1 VFDTPTPPADR
12 EAEITRA
19 LAALGLSPSGRPAYD
34 VRTILDRL
42 ARAGATLAPAE
53 LLSGLEGA
61 FDRDLALNGLER
73 ISAELE
79 DLGKAGALAEPH
91 LRARLSLLCGAGEPF
106 AELVVPC
113 LGELGNPDFP
123 AGAGSEV
130 APFVPA
136 GGDAHARARA
146 LSRWHRRELLR
157 ICLAELEGYLD
168 VERTAA
174 ALTALADRTVE
185 GALAIAG
192 GTGVRMAVIALGKWG
207 GRELNYSS
215 DIDLFFI
222 RDDDEDVVR
231 AETVARGVLRLLA
244 GYGGLPHLYRTDLR
258 LRPGG
263 PTGALVPSVTQASA
277 AFRAHPSAPSAE
289 ERGEEGASSPAGEV
303 ADTWERIVFIRA
315 RAVIDRTRALA
326 ALSREIEGFVYER
339 PFDLDEIRKL
349 KGYKEV
355 LEASPSGRDEARR
368 ELKVGWGGI
377 RDVEYLVQFLQ
388 LLHGQVYRSI
398 RGGNVFEGLRQLGG
412 IGALTA
418 TETSFLLEG
427 YRFLRRVEH
436 HLMLRHRR
444 QSFTLPED
452 AAARTA
458 LARAVGLPEWG
469 AFRAE
474 LDRRRSGIREI
485 LERLFH
491 HLFRGYGDERIGEV
505 HVVLAFKPH
514 PGVIERVFAPLRF
527 KDPQKAYTLLRRLA
541 YPRKEELRSPRARHY
556 LAHLFPSLLE
566 AISSTPDPDQA
577 ALMFTSCVETIG
589 APAVFYQLLAE
600 KPENCRL
607 FVDLFGRSRFISEL
621 LLDHPGTLD
630 EIIDRLRTG
639 AKIRE
644 EGLVEELRD
653 TLAAT
658 PPERAGSALH
668 EFRAIHTVEVAILDL
683 GGKIP
688 LLGVLRRL
696 SAIARATLRV
706 LDERAAAL
714 VEGRLGRLTPVEGEP
729 PPRHSIL
736 ALGRLG
742 GDEIGYASDVDLIL
756 VYDGRGATAGG
767 FDEREYYTQLLQQ
780 VISDLGNPGAGGPL
794 YPVDLRLRPHGAK
807 GALVHSFREFR
818 QYLLGPDS
826 QMWEHQALT
835 RSSPA
840 AGDPELARATI
851 EFVRG
856 NLGRGLSR
864 EEILASLLEMHGRRQ
879 QSAPAAQIPLKAG
892 PGGILDIEFLVQSLL
907 VLHAHEHGELWEPNT
922 AAAIQ
927 LLAGAG
933 ILTGAEAASLSTA
946 YLFFRLVENRLG
958 MLHRA
963 SVKTVGTD
971 DASLADLAI
980 RIGYGT
986 EGGAEPRETLLEEI
1000 RYHTRTVRKIF
1011 TARTGASR
1019 AI

>member
-12 EAEITRA
+12 EAAISRA
-19 LAALGLSPSGRPAYD
+19 LSSLGLSPSGRTGYNA
-34 VRTILDRL
+34 RSLLDRL
-42 ARAGATLAPAE
+42 ARAGAAIEPTE
-53 LLSGLEGA
+53 LLSSLEGA

-79 DLGKAGALAEPH
+79 DLGRAAALAEPH
-91 LRARLSLLCGAGEPF
+91 LRGRLALLCGAGEPF
-106 AELVVPC
+106 AELAVPC
-113 LGELGNPDFP
+113 LGELGDPDFP
-123 AGAGSEV
+123 AGAGSEI
-130 APFVPA
+130 AAFAAA
-136 GGDAHARARA
+136 GGEAHARARA

-174 ALTALADRTVE
+174 ALSALADRTVD
-185 GALAIAG
+185 AAIAIAG
-192 GTGVRMAVIALGKWG
+192 GAGVRMAVIALGKWG

-222 RDDDEDVVR
+222 RDDDVDVVR
-231 AETVARGVLRLLA
+231 AETVARGVLRILA

-263 PTGALVPSVTQASA
+263 PTGPLVPSVAQASV
-277 AFRAHPSAPSAE
+277 AFRAHPSAPAE
-289 ERGEEGASSPAGEV
+289 GERSPAGEI

-315 RAVIDRTRALA
+315 RAVTDRTRGFP
-326 ALSREIEGFVYER
+326 ALSRGIEEFVYER
-339 PFDLDEIRKL
+339 PFDLDEIRTL

-355 LEASPSGRDEARR
+355 LEASPAGRDEARR

-398 RGGNVFEGLRQLGG
+398 RGGNVFEGLRQLGA

-418 TETSFLLEG
+418 TEASFLQEG

-436 HLMLRHRR
+436 HMMLRHRR
-444 QSFTLPED
+444 QSFTLPDE
-452 AAARTA
+452 AAARAA
-458 LARAVGLPEWG
+458 LARAVGMPDWE
-469 AFRAE
+469 AFLAE
-474 LDRRRSGIREI
+474 LDRRRGGIREI

-505 HVVLAFKPH
+505 HVVLAFKPR
-514 PGVIERVFAPLRF
+514 PEVIERVFAPLRF

-566 AISSTPDPDQA
+566 AISRTPDPDQA

-600 KPENCRL
+600 KPENCHL

-639 AKIRE
+639 ARIRE
-644 EGLVEELRD
+644 EGLVEELRE

-683 GGKIP
+683 GGRIP

-706 LDERAAAL
+706 LDERAAGL
-714 VEGRLGRLTPVEGEP
+714 VESRLGRLAPVEGEP
-729 PPRHSIL
+729 PPRHAIL

-742 GDEIGYASDVDLIL
+742 GDEIGYASDIDLIL

-767 FDEREYYTQLLQQ
+767 FDEREWYTQLLQQ
-780 VISDLGNPGAGGPL
+780 VIADLGNPGAGGPL
-794 YPVDLRLRPHGAK
+794 YAVDLRLRPHGAK

-826 QMWEHQALT
+826 QPWEHQALT
-835 RSSPA
+835 RCSPA
-840 AGDPELARATI
+840 AGDAALSREVI
-851 EFVRG
+851 EFVHR

-864 EEILASLLEMHGRRQ
+864 EEILSSLLEMHGRRQ
-879 QSAPAAQIPLKAG
+879 QASSPDQIPLKAG

-907 VLHAHEHGELWEPNT
+907 VLHAREHEALWEPNT

-927 LLAGAG
+927 LLAGRG
-933 ILTGAEAASLSTA
+933 LLTGAEAASLSTA

-963 SVKTVGTD
+963 SVKTVQTD
-971 DASLADLAI
+971 DSSLRDLAI

-986 EGGAEPRETLLEEI
+986 EGGAEPRETLLEEL

-1011 TARTGASR
+1011 TARTG
-1019 AI
+1019 